1 MKFLKLFLFASSIF
15 SITSNEVSAE
25 KLFDVVVTNPSADK
39 RAVAFVDTV
48 TGKNRLVEVNMS
60 GNVVWEWGMPSEF
73 DTRHICKGADINY
86 LPSTDSFLFVLPK
99 SGAYIV
105 NRNGDYRTVIEDNQ
119 ITHDIDQLPN
129 GNFIYTRGWV
139 NIGEDEVREITP
151 AGQLVWRWS
160 HASYFPNRERF
171 LSSLRKKALKNFFSL
186 GILKKNG
193 IDWAH
198 VNGVERYPNGDTSIS
213 MRNFFMFVIV
223 APDGTPKQTFKHIN
237 LIHEPHRT
245 DFGYIA
251 ADRAMQRGAWKHAIL
266 KIEDDG
272 STHKTLLPGQ
282 FKTVRGIEQLP
293 NKRFNITSSG
303 NIFEIS
309 SDGTMFQ
316 RMHLSIQSEDAE
328 RGLNTRQKLPKDTLS
343 KGRCASKN
351 LYKVTKTKTY

>member
-1 MKFLKLFLFASSIF
+1 MKFLTTFLFALSIF
-15 SITSNEVSAE
+15 SITNNTLAAE
-25 KLFDVVVTNPSADK
+25 KLFNVVVTNPSSDQ

-60 GNVVWEWGMPSEF
+60 GNVVWEWDMPSKL
-73 DTRHICKGADINY
+73 DTRNICKGADINY

-105 NRNGDYRTVIEDNQ
+105 NRNGDYKTVVEDNQ

-139 NIGEDEVREITP
+139 NKGEDEVREITP
-151 AGQLVWRWS
+151 AGQLVWKWS
-160 HASYFPNRERF
+160 HASYFTNRERF
-171 LSSLRKKALKNFFSL
+171 LSSLPKKALKHGL
-186 GILKKNG
+186 RGTLKKDG
-193 IDWAH
+193 VDWAH
-198 VNGVERYPNGDTSIS
+198 VNGVERYPNGDTLIS

-223 APDGTPKQTFKHIN
+223 APDGIPKQTFKHIR

-251 ADRAMQRGAWKHAIL
+251 ADRAMRRGVWKHAIL
-266 KIEDDG
+266 RIEDDG
-272 STHKTLLPGQ
+272 STQKTLLPGQ

-293 NKRFNITSSG
+293 NKRYNITSSG
-303 NIFEIS
+303 NVFEMS
-309 SDGTMFQ
+309 SDGTIFQ

-328 RGLNTRQKLPKDTLS
+328 RDLNTRQKLPKNTLS
-343 KGRCASKN
+343 EGRCASKN
-351 LYKVTKTKTY
+351 LYKVAKTKTY